1 MQQASLPIPTVAS
14 DEDSDFQVDGVV
26 ASTTMTDQ
34 QSKQEEHQSCLTL
47 LRNALQNP
55 DQVTAMLSNY
65 STSYNAVNV
74 GIILPILEYS
84 MSQEKHSK
92 EGAPYSSPSYAS
104 LYSIFSSSSIA
115 RRRHLDD
122 SNSDNNS
129 NEEEGE
135 EDSIVASSLLA
146 GMIFGQLIGG
156 FLGDVLGRRNAMMLV
171 MILQIAGSLGSA
183 IFVTTDN
190 GSIGNDNEVYN
201 QLAIWRFILGIGAGG
216 VYPLAAVMSAEN
228 KQEGDENV
236 GLPTNTAAINE
247 MDQGENAGSN
257 EENWNAEEEAEEDH
271 GEHSRN
277 NNDGYATT
285 TAATATGESS
295 ATDASIN
302 SFQRIALTFST
313 QGLGFLTV
321 PLLGK

>member
-14 DEDSDFQVDGVV
+14 DEDSDFQFDGVV

-34 QSKQEEHQSCLTL
+34 HSKQEEHQSCLTL

-74 GIILPILEYS
+74 GIVLPIFKYS

-122 SNSDNNS
+122 SNNDNNN

-156 FLGDVLGRRNAMMLV
+156 FLGDVLGRRNAMMMV

-236 GLPTNTAAINE
+236 GLPTITAAINE
-247 MDQGENAGSN
+247 MDQEENAGSN
-257 EENWNAEEEAEEDH
+257 EENWNAEEEEDH

-321 PLLGK
+321 PLLGE

>member
-74 GIILPILEYS
+74 GIVLPIFKYS

-122 SNSDNNS
+122 SNNDNNN

-236 GLPTNTAAINE
+236 GLPTITAAINE
-247 MDQGENAGSN
+247 MDQEENAGSN
-257 EENWNAEEEAEEDH
+257 EETWNAEEEEDH